1 MAWRFRHTR
10 WADFPR
16 ISDRA
21 DIWAL
26 HNWALGTQ
34 MSLMDKAEAE
44 IAAHRVL
51 EIHKVLVIHK
61 VLGIHRLHEIQRSV
75 GKD

>member
-1 MAWRFRHTR
+1 MFRHTR

-21 DIWAL
+21 DICAL

-44 IAAHRVL
+44 I
-51 EIHKVLVIHK
+51 HKVLVIRK
-61 VLGIHRLHEIQRSV
+61 VLGIHRLLEIQRSV